1 MTSSVVRRC
10 CIIALTAL
18 TIFGIAA
25 PAAWSS
31 TGPTYETTARIRIA
45 PAPPPILSDA
55 HDTHKPMYDY
65 ESFKLTEAQR
75 MTGQTVLKRA
85 ADEFRDRDLAIFNG
99 SIDLLAALKEKVRAA
114 QLVIT
119 PEKRTE
125 YITLTM
131 TGPHP
136 KDAESVINAVIRAYM
151 TVVHADQHSDS
162 NRTLKVL
169 DEQRRTLQG
178 RITLQSQE
186 LSRLMD
192 EVFTQKLDSRH
203 AAILQTAAVLQQ
215 AVADTTLQRLSC
227 QSRLAT
233 LEKPGGGIPAEDH
246 AEKLSAHINSDP
258 VVRALAERIV
268 HYEVLLAEAHESEHA
283 AIGKTLKALTTR
295 LATSK
300 SELAARFESDRHA
313 RLLAAARAQL
323 EHTILYAKMLREE
336 LDACD
341 ALVKSSARKQLNVDD
356 RKAEL
361 ERTRK
366 LYNQICDRISEIEI
380 QQKQPPRISI
390 AEFAHSIPLIS
401 HSTPSIDPPPPP
413 TAPHSPAPSEHPRR

>member
-1 MTSSVVRRC
+1 MTSSVVCRC

-18 TIFGIAA
+18 TISGIVA
-25 PAAWSS
+25 PVASSS

-85 ADEFRDRDLAIFNG
+85 ADELRDVDLAIFHG
-99 SIDLLAALKEKVRAA
+99 STDLLVALNEKVRAGE
-114 QLVIT
+114 LVIT

-131 TGPHP
+131 TGPYP
-136 KDAESVINAVIRAYM
+136 KDGESVINAIIRAYM
-151 TVVHADQHSDS
+151 TVVHADQHGNSD
-162 NRTLKVL
+162 RTLNVL

-203 AAILQTAAVLQQ
+203 ATILQTAAVLQQ
-215 AVADTTLQRLSC
+215 AIADTTLQRLSF
-227 QSRLAT
+227 QSRLAI

-295 LATSK
+295 LAELK
-300 SELAARFESDRHA
+300 AELAARFESNRRA

-323 EHTILYAKMLREE
+323 EYTIQYAKMLREE

-356 RKAEL
+356 KKAEL

-366 LYNQICDRISEIEI
+366 LYSQICDRISEIEI
-380 QQKQPPRISI
+380 EQKQPARISI

-401 HSTPSIDPPPPP
+401 RSTPSIDPPP
-413 TAPHSPAPSEHPRR
+413 TAPHSPAPSDHPRR